1 MGDSQTQLK
10 RAGAA
15 YPLNSSA
22 RLTKFEAVTGIMRR
36 ALVMVMLLF
45 LPAVNAMFAP
55 SYIDEQ
61 NQDVR
66 PGEMIVEI
74 DNGVWTHQ
82 HWDEMG
88 AAGIAPLRVLSPT
101 QLLAWGLASDV
112 SEGYTSHP
120 APDASWR
127 VALDGEPPM
136 SGESVRILIEPRLPV
151 DAYLDVRTR
160 LSALGVL
167 IGPSYAPSPL
177 AHVEEVVWPEQ
188 LNLDLLLAV
197 DGILWIEPV
206 LETRARNIQS
216 AALMQH
222 GALIQH
228 PAWQLG
234 INGAGVVVGVADSGL
249 DADHACFRNATV
261 TASVGSGGENGTDLV
276 GSPSQDHRKVLI
288 LNTTIDS
295 GDTQG
300 HADYRH
306 GTHVAGTLSC
316 FNVDDERSEL
326 KPSNG
331 SALAHGTMLVFQD
344 IVSEDGW
351 VAPDVDDLLVEAGL
365 GGAVIHS
372 NSWGD
377 DTTAYTA
384 RTSDFDAWAL
394 AMPWSLAFIAPGN
407 TGSSLLEPANGRNV
421 AAIGA
426 SMKSEDLQRWSAS
439 SIGPTEAETN
449 GIFAL
454 AVGAS
459 IQSAKAD
466 NLPQSYNSALRTS
479 TGTSMATPGAAG
491 VAALIQQLVEEGW
504 ISGQEPR
511 FNASMASQI
520 PEWEEGINA
529 NSTVSVGQG
538 FTPSG
543 PMLRSL
549 LALST
554 THLPQ
559 AERNGGDG
567 GYDLQNTHDGWG
579 QLNLSELIDF
589 SELADELA
597 QGHASP
603 ADNIWIHDAYR
614 LVNGTPDEWLAAR
627 QGADGPLENLMAEP
641 WNGSGAVGPFLQT
654 GETWIQRFTIES
666 GVDFDARMAHIA
678 SPEPTAVNDLQLVAR
693 LSDGRIAVSGVSNSD
708 GSATLFYNSVDL
720 DNSTVFAATNE
731 TTHGLRIDAASLDG
745 VEWIEIEVRARF
757 VTPGNVVDGVGLDGT
772 RTGFSLALKGV
783 IRDAQDWVD
792 ADGDGVV
799 NIEDECPNQNAEGW
813 DENKD
818 GCLDDDDQ
826 DGVTNNLDQ
835 CPDTDASQYDNDSNG
850 CIDDSDG
857 DGVGDDLDACIT
869 DQIDVLW
876 PVDSVG
882 CRPLDASPEIS
893 DVVGPPDAFEWDG
906 ELTVRW
912 SAIDQDGDAFVT
924 GAHVMVLGSEL
935 NSSEYSIA
943 ACELNSTLGVL
954 FECTWNAS
962 SSLPLWNIAES
973 QLRIDVYVQSSN
985 ASPEGNNDRIL
996 IQTSNRFSAKY
1007 DAPFEEIEPP
1017 SSDDSQ
1023 GAGSQTRA
1031 LFWGVLGAV
1040 MVGLILYRIGA
1051 QTLRP
1056 EEEEGG
1062 FPHPSESDEG
1072 VRSSSAPRNDEYQR

>member
-10 RAGAA
+10 RAGAP

-45 LPAVNAMFAP
+45 LPAVSAIITPGF
-55 SYIDEQ
+55 IEEQ
-61 NQDVR
+61 SQDVR
-66 PGEMIVEI
+66 SSELVIELN
-74 DNGVWTHQ
+74 NGVWTHQ
-82 HWDEMG
+82 RWAELG
-88 AAGIAPLRVLSPT
+88 AAGVTPLRVLSPT

-112 SEGYTSHP
+112 SEGFTNHP

-127 VALDGEPPM
+127 GGLNGMGPLT
-136 SGESVRILIEPRLPV
+136 GESVRILIEPRLPS
-151 DAYLDVRTR
+151 DAYLDLRTH
-160 LSALGVL
+160 LSTLGIV
-167 IGPSYAPSPL
+167 IGASYAPSPL
-177 AHVEEVVWPEQ
+177 AHVEEVVWPDQ
-188 LNLDLLLAV
+188 LNLNHLLSI

-206 LETRARNIQS
+206 LETQARNIQS
-216 AALMQH
+216 ASLMQH
-222 GALIQH
+222 GSLTKH

-234 INGAGVVVGVADSGL
+234 INGAGVVVGLADSGL

-261 TASVGSGGENGTDLV
+261 AASVGSEGENGTDLV
-276 GSPSQDHRKVLI
+276 GTPSQDHRKILI

-316 FNVDDERSEL
+316 FNVDDERNGL

-491 VAALIQQLVEEGW
+491 IAALIQQLVEEGW
-504 ISGQEPR
+504 VSGQEPR
-511 FNASMASQI
+511 INASMASQI
-520 PEWEEGINA
+520 PAWDEEINA

-543 PMLRSL
+543 PMLRAL

-554 THLPQ
+554 TQLSQ
-559 AERNGGDG
+559 AESNGGDG

-589 SELADELA
+589 SEIADELA

-603 ADNIWIHDAYR
+603 ADNIWIHDTYR
-614 LVNGTPDEWLAAR
+614 LVDETPDEWLAAR
-627 QGADGPLENLMAEP
+627 QGDDGPLENLMAEP

-666 GVDFDARMAHIA
+666 GADLDARMAHLA

-693 LSDGRIAVSGVSNSD
+693 LSDGRIGVSGVSNSD
-708 GSATLFYNSVDL
+708 GSATLFYNSTDL
-720 DNSTVFAATNE
+720 DNTTVFTATNE

-745 VEWIEIEVRARF
+745 VEWVEIEVRARF
-757 VTPGNVVDGVGLDGT
+757 VAPGNIVGGVGLDGT
-772 RTGFSLALKGV
+772 RTGFALALKGV
-783 IRDAQDWVD
+783 IRDAQDWSD
-792 ADGDGVV
+792 ADRDGVV

-813 DENKD
+813 DENND

-826 DGVTNNLDQ
+826 DGVTNNLDE
-835 CPDTDASQYDNDSNG
+835 CPDTNALQYDSDSNG
-850 CIDDSDG
+850 CIDDTDG
-857 DGVGDDLDACIT
+857 DGVDDLLDVCVT
-869 DQIDVLW
+869 GQIDALW
-876 PVDSVG
+876 PVNSVG
-882 CRPLDASPEIS
+882 CRPIDVSPEIS
-893 DVVGPPDAFEWDG
+893 DVVGPPNAFEWAG

-912 SAIDQDGDAFVT
+912 SAIDEDGDAFVT
-924 GAHVMVLGSEL
+924 GAQVMVLPSQS

-943 ACELNSTLGVL
+943 TCELNSTLGVL
-954 FECTWNAS
+954 FECTWNAT

-1007 DAPFEEIEPP
+1007 DDPLEEAKPQPP
-1017 SSDDSQ
+1017 EDSQ
-1023 GAGSQTRA
+1023 GAGAQTRA
-1031 LFWGVLGAV
+1031 LFWGVMGVV

-1056 EEEEGG
+1056 EEEKTI
-1062 FPHPSESDEG
+1062 PHPFESDDG
-1072 VRSSSAPRNDEYQR
+1072 VRSSSLVENKDYQR